1 MELSKVQKTFLFC
14 IILFALISV
23 VMLLTGSEK
32 KQSVQTR
39 AETQQSVLVEQKPDT
54 TELSMQEINNKISSC
69 TNKETDLKHE
79 LEEEKVK
86 VSRLEENLR
95 HIKTENIFNSVAW
108 YDVPAMISAYFDKE
122 NRLEEVQNE
131 LDTHNK
137 KARELESKRES
148 EESTCDALKAQKKTL
163 TQKITGNL
171 SVTDMTDISA
181 NLDDNN
187 PLGLSKFIIDS
198 KDYLDEDPRTNQT
211 DHQGAVVPNLP
222 PFIAPIKDYIIT
234 SGFGYRIH
242 PITNTRRFHSGTDF
256 AADYN
261 TPVLASNYGKVV
273 YAGWL
278 SGFGNTVVLSHAEG
292 VYTLYGHNNKL
303 NVQEGEIVQQGDVIA
318 LVGSTGASTGPHCHF
333 SMWINDELVDPV
345 AHLAL

>member
-1 MELSKVQKTFLFC
+1 MELSKVQKAFLFC

-32 KQSVQTR
+32 KHPIQT
-39 AETQQSVLVEQKPDT
+39 ATEKQQVASTEQNADT
-54 TELSMQEINNKISSC
+54 PKLSMQEINTQIDAC
-69 TNKETDLKHE
+69 TSKELDLKSE
-79 LEEEKVK
+79 IKEEKAQVLK
-86 VSRLEENLR
+86 LEQDLR
-95 HIKTENIFNSVAW
+95 HIKTENIFNGVAW
-108 YDVPAMISAYFDKE
+108 YDIPGMISAYFDKE
-122 NRLEEVQNE
+122 SRLETAQNA
-131 LDTHNK
+131 LNTHNK

-181 NLDDNN
+181 NLDDDN
-187 PLGLSKFIIDS
+187 PLGLNKFIIDS

-211 DHQGAVVPNLP
+211 EHQGAVVPNLP

-256 AADYN
+256 AADYD

-318 LVGSTGASTGPHCHF
+318 LVGSTGDSTGPHCHF

>member
-95 HIKTENIFNSVAW
+95 HIKTENIFNGVAW

-131 LDTHNK
+131 LNTHNK

-148 EESTCDALKAQKKTL
+148 EESTCDALKVQKKTL

-198 KDYLDEDPRTNQT
+198 KDYLDEDPRTNKT
-211 DHQGAVVPNLP
+211 NHQGAVVPNLP

-242 PITNTRRFHSGTDF
+242 PISNTRRFHSGTDF

-345 AHLAL
+345 AHLTL

>member
-1 MELSKVQKTFLFC
+1 MELSKVQKAFLFC

-23 VMLLTGSEK
+23 VMLLTSPEK
-32 KQSVQTR
+32 KQSMR
-39 AETQQSVLVEQKPDT
+39 IGAETQQSASVGQTPDT
-54 TELSMQEINNKISSC
+54 TELSMQEINDKISDC

-79 LEEEKVK
+79 LKEEKVK
-86 VSRLEENLR
+86 VSQLEEHLR
-95 HIKTENIFNSVAW
+95 HIKTENIFNGVAW
-108 YDVPAMISAYFDKE
+108 YDIPAMISAYFDKE
-122 NRLEEVQNE
+122 NRLETARNE
-131 LDTHNK
+131 LNTRNK
-137 KARELESKRES
+137 KVHELESKHDM
-148 EESTCDALKAQKKTL
+148 EETACDALKTQKKML
-163 TQKITGNL
+163 TQKITSNL

-181 NLDDNN
+181 NLDDDN

-198 KDYLDEDPRTNQT
+198 KDYLDEDPRANQT
-211 DHQGAVVPNLP
+211 EQQGAVVPNLP

-256 AADYN
+256 AADYD

-318 LVGSTGASTGPHCHF
+318 LVGSTGDSTGPHCHF

-345 AHLAL
+345 AHLVL